1 MNERDLSFAD
11 TAPIRIEAA
20 TTVAATRE
28 QVWQVLVDHRGWPSW
43 FGPSLVS
50 CEPTST
56 PEHGVGS
63 TRTVRLRGG
72 ASVDE
77 RFIAWDE
84 PELWAFTGLTGPPV
98 WKALVERAT
107 LVPVDGGTQVTY
119 RMAIEPA
126 RGCGWL
132 VNLMGGG
139 VRKAVGQ
146 ALENLGPEIA
156 RRRAPADNS

>member
-20 TTVAATRE
+20 TTVAATRD

-50 CEPTST
+50 CEPTSS

-72 ASVDE
+72 ATVDE

-84 PELWAFTGLTGPPV
+84 PELWAFTGTSMRP
-98 WKALVERAT
+98 AAFRELVERVVLAPIGDDRT
-107 LVPVDGGTQVTY
+107 RITY
-119 RMAIEPA
+119 TMALTPSPA
-126 RGCGWL
+126 LRPL
-132 VNLMGGG
+132 APLLKVG
-139 VRKAVGQ
+139 VGKSLQKALEALGRKA
-146 ALENLGPEIA
+146 ASL
-156 RRRAPADNS
+156 PAS

>member
-1 MNERDLSFAD
+1 M
-11 TAPIRIEAA
+11 
-20 TTVAATRE
+20 AATRE

-84 PELWAFTGLTGPPV
+84 PELWAFTGTSMKPAGFRE
-98 WKALVERAT
+98 LVERVVLAPIGHDRTRITYTMALTPSPAIRPLAPLLRIGVGKSLQKAVEALGRKAT
-107 LVPVDGGTQVTY
+107 EL
-119 RMAIEPA
+119 PA
-126 RGCGWL
+126 R
-132 VNLMGGG
+132 
-139 VRKAVGQ
+139 
-146 ALENLGPEIA
+146 
-156 RRRAPADNS
+156 